1 MASKPHKWQKIRAG
15 IILVGIVVAV
25 IAAFIALALVAYRFG
40 WIWTGF
46 IDYITPPVPV
56 KPQYQPQQ
64 YQRGKTLWDWLQ
76 LFIVPIILAIG
87 GFWFSQ
93 IQKHN
98 EQKAIEQREKTDR
111 EAVSENQ
118 REAALQTYF
127 DRMSELLLKEQL
139 SKSKRDDEIQII
151 ARTRTLTVLNG
162 LDSTRKKSLLR
173 FLQESGLIRRNA
185 DISVLNMEGADLG
198 GAELDQIDLKNA
210 DLHGTNLSK
219 SNLKHAKLSNINLST
234 ADLRGAN
241 LYDVNLYGANL
252 SGAHLDRVDLRGA
265 NLLGAILN
273 EANLRDS
280 YLSGANL
287 SKADLSLA
295 DLRGAN
301 LSDKSRGDAN
311 LRKKYMRL
319 DALRRVKPT
328 YRIWW
333 FLFYFTPTRI
343 RLFLPFEQAA
353 NLSGADLRGA
363 NLSQAYLGQVDLS
376 DANLQGAILIE
387 ANLRHSYLSD
397 ADLSGANLSNANLS
411 KSHVTDKQLA
421 KAKSLKGT
429 IMPDGSKHP

>member
-210 DLHGTNLSK
+210 DLHGTNLS
-219 SNLKHAKLSNINLST
+219 
-234 ADLRGAN
+234 
-241 LYDVNLYGANL
+241 
-252 SGAHLDRVDLRGA
+252 GAHLDRVDLRGA